1 MEEYE
6 IENKGVTKENAFI
19 KMGHYYN
26 KVHQKHIESYGE
38 FGAENIRDNIKPTF
52 EKALEQYEDDK
63 KNNNMLLVGKVQSG
77 KTSNLE
83 MFTALAL
90 DNGYNMVVI
99 YGGYD
104 NSLLTQT
111 KDRFTETFDIPKNI
125 DYSNKSPVIFSS
137 DESAE
142 LLAVDNETI
151 EDLLTLE
158 KPIFIIS
165 MKRPVAMDK
174 VNAVLDRIDKTEL
187 KAFIIDDEG
196 DQASLNTEKDKINEA
211 SATYKSIRN
220 MKDQLGDPLYLSVT
234 ATPQA
239 LVLLD
244 EYSRLIPDSIRVITP
259 GKGYCGA
266 DSYHLDDDDLIEII
280 EDDLIEIIEDDD
292 QDLNKSKFACY
303 LKKAIRHYIISSA
316 IMHIRGSYTSEMI
329 VHSYRKVSEH
339 DIIYDLVYS
348 YIESLQDMINDNDA
362 EGLETVKKEFEEAY
376 KKMFKKEV
384 ISQYEFDDVWH
395 IITDII
401 INRVHVIL
409 KNSSGKATQGSEKVA
424 RYKIYIG
431 GDLLQRGL
439 TFPNLVTTFFSRWAK
454 LGGNMDTNLQRARW
468 FGYRD
473 KYIDICKIFTT
484 SEISREFTYLSEM
497 ETDLWEQFRA
507 IEEGEMEIKD
517 ILINGEDT
525 NQNPTRKIVAS
536 YKKHALKGWMRQRFG
551 IFDINQVKKNNQLIE
566 ELLNNFSFNDI
577 SFGSKDGRKTA
588 EYARIEKEKLVDL
601 IENIQAIFDM
611 KPFEKKSL
619 KALIESEDD
628 KIPVIVMKDDEK
640 DVRKRSFYSD
650 NKIYALMQGADNPDP
665 EKQIYHGDKHVIYD
679 DTKVNIQIHKIL
691 PMKRNENTNEK
702 NELKEYIQYMFAIYV
717 PEKKIYFVRG

>member
-1 MEEYE
+1 
-6 IENKGVTKENAFI
+6 
-19 KMGHYYN
+19 
-26 KVHQKHIESYGE
+26 
-38 FGAENIRDNIKPTF
+38 
-52 EKALEQYEDDK
+52 
-63 KNNNMLLVGKVQSG
+63 
-77 KTSNLE
+77 
-83 MFTALAL
+83 
-90 DNGYNMVVI
+90 
-99 YGGYD
+99 
-104 NSLLTQT
+104 
-111 KDRFTETFDIPKNI
+111 
-125 DYSNKSPVIFSS
+125 
-137 DESAE
+137 
-142 LLAVDNETI
+142 
-151 EDLLTLE
+151 
-158 KPIFIIS
+158 
-165 MKRPVAMDK
+165 MDK

-401 INRVHVIL
+401 L
-409 KNSSGKATQGSEKVA
+409 
-424 RYKIYIG
+424 Y
-431 GDLLQRGL
+431 
-439 TFPNLVTTFFSRWAK
+439 W
-454 LGGNMDTNLQRARW
+454 
-468 FGYRD
+468 
-473 KYIDICKIFTT
+473 
-484 SEISREFTYLSEM
+484 
-497 ETDLWEQFRA
+497 
-507 IEEGEMEIKD
+507 
-517 ILINGEDT
+517 
-525 NQNPTRKIVAS
+525 
-536 YKKHALKGWMRQRFG
+536 
-551 IFDINQVKKNNQLIE
+551 
-566 ELLNNFSFNDI
+566 
-577 SFGSKDGRKTA
+577 
-588 EYARIEKEKLVDL
+588 
-601 IENIQAIFDM
+601 
-611 KPFEKKSL
+611 
-619 KALIESEDD
+619 
-628 KIPVIVMKDDEK
+628 
-640 DVRKRSFYSD
+640 
-650 NKIYALMQGADNPDP
+650 
-665 EKQIYHGDKHVIYD
+665 
-679 DTKVNIQIHKIL
+679 
-691 PMKRNENTNEK
+691 
-702 NELKEYIQYMFAIYV
+702 
-717 PEKKIYFVRG
+717 